1 MYGIKNHQQE
11 VLNKG
16 FTLIELLVVIV
27 LLGIVTSFAVLS
39 MGTGS
44 LQREMEEEA
53 KRLHALISLVR
64 EEAII
69 QAKEIALEVDKQEY
83 SFLGYQ
89 DKKWTA
95 LETKIF
101 HPRKIKEGLEFKIDA
116 ESNSTSENKSD
127 VKKFTSDKEDL
138 LRLYF
143 LSSGEQT
150 PFEIK
155 IYVKN
160 EPHPYYQ
167 LTGKFNGELK
177 LEYINN

>member
-1 MYGIKNHQQE
+1 MRKQIQQ
-11 VLNKG
+11 G

-44 LQREMEEEA
+44 IEREMEEEA

-64 EEAII
+64 EESII
-69 QAKEIALEVDKQEY
+69 QAKEIAMEVNQQEY
-83 SFLGYQ
+83 SFLEYKN
-89 DKKWTA
+89 KKWFA

-101 HPRKIKEGLEFKIDA
+101 HKRKIKEGLEFRVNTESKIFKSQ
-116 ESNSTSENKSD
+116 ES
-127 VKKFTSDKEDL
+127 DL

-150 PFEIK
+150 PFQMRVNIK
-155 IYVKN
+155 G
-160 EPHPYYQ
+160 ETRPYYQ
-167 LTGKFNGELK
+167 LTGLFNGK
-177 LEYINN
+177 LTLDYVDN